1 MESIFASIA
10 LPKSSVPR
18 IKLAEDEEETPI
30 PEDDVSTI
38 GDGVCAK
45 IKQDEPRIARRVQQ
59 IRFKRKPLLERNL
72 VKSKFES

>member
-18 IKLAEDEEETPI
+18 IKLADDEEAPI

-38 GDGVCAK
+38 GEGVCAK
-45 IKQDEPRIARRVQQ
+45 TKQDEPKIARRVQQ